1 MAQQCWLDSPI
12 TRSIIMRQIKT
23 LLEGRIQC
31 KILTVVHTHQLHQ
44 TRVTTLQSSI
54 THYFCVWHWRER
66 ERGLSRAGL
75 SHNFPADYLGTW
87 MCQET
92 IRIIPHNQWGNTK
105 VSGTQSFILY
115 HIRNIEMSCS
125 VDPVLSLWNC
135 VWCFNI
141 STFIWWTIYN
151 WQQSTIQQ
159 NLMLYY
165 EVPFIRLVK
174 HPFNAS
180 I

>member
-1 MAQQCWLDSPI
+1 MQNIDSSTHTPV
-12 TRSIIMRQIKT
+12 TPDACNHFTKFHYT
-23 LLEGRIQC
+23 LLLLLC
-31 KILTVVHTHQLHQ
+31 LTLE
-44 TRVTTLQSSI
+44 
-54 THYFCVWHWRER
+54 RER
-66 ERGLSRAGL
+66 EREGLSRAGL
-75 SHNFPADYLGTW
+75 SHNFPAHYLGTW

-92 IRIIPHNQWGNTK
+92 IRIILHNQWGNTK
-105 VSGTQSFILY
+105 VSGTQSFIFY

-125 VDPVLSLWNC
+125 VDPVVSLWNC